1 MMKRVLIAVIAA
13 LTSASMLWATSP
25 SGQTST
31 VIGPPA
37 IMDPLKVGRQ
47 TNAWQIQIEA
57 MRGLRVVTASV
68 LFAPH
73 GYSGWHTHPGPVII
87 TVKEGTMTFYD
98 EDCTANVF
106 IAGQGFIETGA
117 HPHFARNETD
127 SPATTVVTYL
137 TPPSA
142 TTTRID
148 TPQPPTC
155 MLP

>member
-1 MMKRVLIAVIAA
+1 MKRLLIAVIAA
-13 LTSASMLWATSP
+13 LTSASMLWATPP

-31 VIGPPA
+31 VIGPPT

-47 TNAWQIQIEA
+47 TSAWQIEIEA
-57 MRGLRVVTASV
+57 MRGLRVVTSSV
-68 LFAPH
+68 LFAPG
-73 GYSGWHTHPGPVII
+73 GYSGWHMHPGPVII
-87 TVKEGTMTFYD
+87 TVKEGTMTFYQ

-106 IAGQGFIETGA
+106 TAGQGFIETGA

-148 TPQPPTC
+148 APQPSTC